1 MHVFCLTRGPTH
13 SWRNGDA
20 QCCQLSNTA
29 DPFSDLFP
37 FKKAP
42 KPYLVSEN
50 RRYCCVSNRSCCP
63 SAHTPLSRSLSVR
76 QLGSA
81 RTHLSLALSL
91 CICSVSVQHAAEM
104 SSALIQLNTDINNYV
119 ACFSNFTCKYS
130 QNHSTAIVF
139 ILCAFDFIRR
149 RLDYQDFCAD

>member
-1 MHVFCLTRGPTH
+1 MHVFCLTRGPTR
-13 SWRNGDA
+13 SWRNRDA
-20 QCCQLSNTA
+20 QFCQLGNIA
-29 DPFSDLFP
+29 DPFSGFFS

-50 RRYCCVSNRSCCP
+50 RRYCDASKRFCCP

-76 QLGSA
+76 QLSSA
-81 RTHLSLALSL
+81 CTHLSLALSL
-91 CICSVSVQHAAEM
+91 CICSVSVQRAAEM

-119 ACFSNFTCKYS
+119 ACFSNFTCKCS

-139 ILCAFDFIRR
+139 ILCVFHFIRR
-149 RLDYQDFCAD
+149 RLDYQDLCAD